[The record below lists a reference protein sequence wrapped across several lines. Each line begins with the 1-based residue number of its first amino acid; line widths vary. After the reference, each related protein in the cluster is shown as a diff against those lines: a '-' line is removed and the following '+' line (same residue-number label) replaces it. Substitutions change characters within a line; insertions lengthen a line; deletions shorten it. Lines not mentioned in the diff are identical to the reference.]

1 MSRFANEPL
10 LQVTLG
16 PDGRPLAF
24 GWRGRLWRVVRTAEV
39 WKDSGCW
46 WEGEGEKTFFRLE
59 TEGGR
64 LVEIC
69 FDPWA
74 ELAADQCAQSQGT
87 RFQGIRPRGTRSQGV
102 RLQGAADEGAGVWF
116 LYRVYD

>member
-1 MSRFANEPL
+1 VSKVVDEAL
-10 LQVTLG
+10 SAVTTG

-24 GWRGRLWRVVRTAEV
+24 RWRGRLWRVIRTAEV
-39 WKDSGCW
+39 WKEVGYW

-64 LVEIC
+64 LVEVY
-69 FDPWA
+69 FDSRALGPA
-74 ELAADQCAQSQGT
+74 GSGDPAAAPSGD
-87 RFQGIRPRGTRSQGV
+87 PVVRGT
-102 RLQGAADEGAGVWF
+102 WF